1 MVNKVVQLQN
11 KDGDNLYPLSGGTAS
26 DSITTDMLQD
36 GSVTSDKIDFTEFV
50 FAPGVRH
57 QVGMTGNGKK
67 IYRTLVAAI
76 VASDATTGS
85 VAISTDVI
93 PENATIINITGSV
106 TLGNDVASIPY
117 YSSSTDYM
125 RVFLRKSNSQW
136 NLQCRKATST
146 YDTTWRIEIIF
157 YV

>member
-1 MVNKVVQLQN
+1 MANNIVQLQD
-11 KDGDNLYPLSGGTAS
+11 KSGDNIYPISGGTVQGA
-26 DSITTDMLQD
+26 ITNGMLAD
-36 GSVTSDKIDFTEFV
+36 GAVTSDKIDFTSFI

-57 QVGMTGNGKK
+57 QVGMTSNDKP
-67 IYRTLVAAI
+67 IYRTLVTAT

-85 VAISTDVI
+85 VTIPTDII
-93 PENATIINITGSV
+93 PENSTIINITGSV

-117 YSSSTDYM
+117 YSSATDYM

-136 NLQCRKATST
+136 TLQCRKATTTS
-146 YDTTWRIEIIF
+146 DTTWRVEVIF